1 MIFQYSKDYNSE
13 KSTNIT
19 KNSGGDSLAAWRR
32 RMCYK
37 ANLTSN
43 GRNESSPQTIKAS
56 SIA

>member
-32 RMCYK
+32 MCYK

-43 GRNESSPQTIKAS
+43 GRNESSPQTIKAG